1 MKEIESF
8 PLPISREQFC
18 KEVHDLISE
27 KAMPVMD
34 AIIIRCAEHEIEL
47 EDVAPLID
55 AKMRMDL
62 EQEFRDQNFLP
73 KIGTLPL

>member
-18 KEVHDLISE
+18 KEVQDLIAE
-27 KAMPVMD
+27 KKIPVMD
-34 AIIIRCAEHEIEL
+34 AIIMRCEAHEIEL

-55 AKMRMDL
+55 AKMKCDL
-62 EQEFRDQNFLP
+62 EQEFRNMNYLP

>member
-18 KEVHDLISE
+18 KEVHDLMSE
-27 KAMPVMD
+27 KQIPAVD
-34 AIIIRCAEHEIEL
+34 AIIMRCQVHEIEL

-55 AKMRMDL
+55 AKMKSDL
-62 EQEFRDQNFLP
+62 EQEFREMNYLP
-73 KIGTLPL
+73 RIATLPL